1 MLRAQLHSQLKLTW
15 WPFFCASLKTWNKR
29 SYIAKYLRDGR
40 CLKRFLLVAT
50 AACWKILFLSFS
62 HLETIDWF
70 TLNISA
76 TAYWDLSVYKS
87 SYKTLTLN
95 ETVCDSLLLAPRC
108 LVGFGLI
115 ALTTLSTTDV
125 KTCWTS
131 FSMKEGVFVGGIDEV
146 DEETACI
153 SMLEKFLFSFSHFNL
168 WHPSPWLLI
177 NSFLA
182 NVTRYCSLTNR
193 FCRQRNFNSLS
204 TVINL
209 LYKIFPTSQS

>member
-1 MLRAQLHSQLKLTW
+1 M
-15 WPFFCASLKTWNKR
+15 
-29 SYIAKYLRDGR
+29 
-40 CLKRFLLVAT
+40 
-50 AACWKILFLSFS
+50 
-62 HLETIDWF
+62 
-70 TLNISA
+70 
-76 TAYWDLSVYKS
+76 YKS

-146 DEETACI
+146 DEETDCI

-168 WHPSPWLLI
+168 
-177 NSFLA
+177 
-182 NVTRYCSLTNR
+182 
-193 FCRQRNFNSLS
+193 
-204 TVINL
+204 
-209 LYKIFPTSQS
+209 